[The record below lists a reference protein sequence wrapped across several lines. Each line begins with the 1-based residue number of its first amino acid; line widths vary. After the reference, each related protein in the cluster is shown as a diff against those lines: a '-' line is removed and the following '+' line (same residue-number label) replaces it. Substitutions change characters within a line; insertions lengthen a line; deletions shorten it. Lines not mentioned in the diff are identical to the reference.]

1 MIKEKLEIV
10 GITYIGIYN
19 FLVSEKG
26 YAGSYSNFKAYIKSR
41 KLSKPRHQNTTHVK
55 FETPKGKQLQVDWK
69 EDISIITKHGEVIKF
84 NLFAATLG
92 YSRLHYFVY
101 SESRTEESFI
111 RCLLD
116 TIYHIGGVLEI

>member
-1 MIKEKLEIV
+1 
-10 GITYIGIYN
+10 
-19 FLVSEKG
+19 
-26 YAGSYSNFKAYIKSR
+26 SR
-41 KLSKPRHQNTTHVK
+41 
-55 FETPKGKQLQVDWK
+55 DWSS
-69 EDISIITKHGEVIKF
+69 DVCSSDLDVSIITKHGEVIKF

-116 TIYHIGGVLEI
+116 TIYHIGGVPKEILTDNMSSIVDVRGKKKVKHSKILQLEKDLGVQIRLCKARTPETKGKVE